1 MDLHVCYL
9 SNHLIRFFNQTIVN
23 SQYYDWTFKRLPPQ
37 TVSSTSSDL
46 LSILINTCH
55 GSECGLTVEPRTI
68 RLVSLHL
75 YRKEQIRQYTEKVA
89 EEKNT
94 DAVNNAFQMLGN
106 HFAVLF
112 NEVYFN

>member
-1 MDLHVCYL
+1 MDFHICYF

-23 SQYYDWTFKRLPPQ
+23 SQYYDCTFKRLPPQ

-55 GSECGLTVEPRTI
+55 GNECGLATEPRTM
-68 RLVSLHL
+68 RKLYPFTTGECTLVPQGTDS
-75 YRKEQIRQYTEKVA
+75 T
-89 EEKNT
+89 EKNT

-112 NEVYFN
+112 NENY